1 MGQNT
6 APGATQRP
14 QEPPRNAQVDRPL
27 KFVTAPNAYPI
38 FIIFLTPPHFDG
50 NNFEV
55 WTLSIGQG
63 RREKLPHSRV
73 EREIL
78 IPFHQFGEEK
88 EKMNIMFNFREEE
101 EKFKRKSKN
110 FEKEK
115 S

>member
-1 MGQNT
+1 M
-6 APGATQRP
+6 
-14 QEPPRNAQVDRPL
+14 DRPL
-27 KFVTAPNAYPI
+27 KFVTAPNAYLI
-38 FIIFLTPPHFDG
+38 FVIFLTPPHFDG

-55 WTLSIGQG
+55 WT
-63 RREKLPHSRV
+63 RETEKLPHSRV

-88 EKMNIMFNFREEE
+88 EKMNIMVNFREEE